1 MTPPAQNTDSDIR
14 MRGILEEKARH
25 NEKTIA
31 DLCEKFDKHLEA
43 DIERWKR
50 FENMMGSIRFAAW
63 FMAIVMPLGVG
74 IISAI
79 GGSIIYD
86 IKQRVARLEAPYL
99 GVKLNGR

>member
-1 MTPPAQNTDSDIR
+1 MVPPIPKTDSDIR

-25 NEKTIA
+25 NEKTID
-31 DLCEKFDKHLEA
+31 DLCEKFDKHLKA
-43 DIERWKR
+43 DIARWAR

-63 FMAIVMPLGVG
+63 FMAIIMPLGVG

-86 IKQRVARLEAPYL
+86 IQQRVTRLEKPYME
-99 GVKLNGR
+99 VKTNGR